1 MIDFDKTDGDEHA
14 ETFRGYDVGFSCLG
28 TTRGKAGAVSS
39 PILNVEVSSVIF
51 GHFPENCMKL
61 KEFGPGGRP
70 SRPP

>member
-1 MIDFDKTDGDEHA
+1 MIDFDKTDGDEYA

-51 GHFPENCMKL
+51 GQTVTFAK
-61 KEFGPGGRP
+61 
-70 SRPP
+70 ST